1 MKKTEALNLLNKRKS
16 NLLKAYPSLADDLQ
30 KYNGYLCGGV
40 WVDSLLETKYKDLDI
55 YFDSVEN
62 ADAFAKARGIKNPV
76 EGKSNLHFGKFEIMR
91 FVTYPTAMDCINDF
105 DFSCCQIAWDGV
117 TFYFGEHTLHDIES
131 RYLRLLD
138 IHAPLVPTLQRIIK
152 YINKGFK
159 PDEHTFG
166 TICKYI
172 KQKGIDDVPLK
183 FEAYEEAVDELGEI
197 APPPQQRREINGFI
211 VDAVDW
217 QLEVIRRQVNVNG
230 VPAGWA
236 AGAVNNP
243 FGWDNI

>member
-1 MKKTEALNLLNKRKS
+1 MLKK
-16 NLLKAYPSLADDLQ
+16 YPNLADDLQ
-30 KYNGYLCGGV
+30 KYNGYLSGGV
-40 WVDSLLETKYKDLDI
+40 WTTALLETGYKDLDI

-62 ADAFAKARGIKNPV
+62 ADAFAKAQGIKNPV

-166 TICKYI
+166 TICKFI
-172 KQKGIDDVPLK
+172 KQNGADNVPLK
-183 FEAYEEAVDELGEI
+183 FEAYEEQENAGMLNLELVAQLGWAAEFQFPPPPVQP
-197 APPPQQRREINGFI
+197 PPPQLN
-211 VDAVDW
+211 W
-217 QLEVIRRQVNVNG
+217 Q
-230 VPAGWA
+230 
-236 AGAVNNP
+236 NNP
-243 FGWDNI
+243 FGWNNI

>member
-40 WVDSLLETKYKDLDI
+40 WVDSLLETGYKDLDI
-55 YFDSVEN
+55 YFDSVDN
-62 ADAFAKARGIKNPV
+62 AKAFAKARGIKNPV
-76 EGKSNLHFGKFEIMR
+76 EGESNLRIGKFEIMR

-105 DFSCCQIAWDGV
+105 DFSCTQIAWDGV
-117 TFYFGEHTLHDIES
+117 TFYFGEHTLQDIS
-131 RYLRLLD
+131 DRYLRLLD

-166 TICKYI
+166 TICKHI
-172 KQKGIDDVPLK
+172 KQNGVDNVPMK
-183 FEAYEEAVDELGEI
+183 FEAYQEEALEM
-197 APPPQQRREINGFI
+197 PQVGLDPAQL
-211 VDAVDW
+211 DW
-217 QLEVIRRQVNVNG
+217 DVMERH
-230 VPAGWA
+230 PAGYIF
-236 AGAVNNP
+236 GRL
-243 FGWDNI
+243 FGWGGN